1 MIECNEVVECSESG
15 RCAAAML
22 LVEPREAAGPPCAA
36 PLHPMSTL
44 TKLNFTDYSVKVK
57 PYDLVE
63 QTDNILNYEQAV
75 NAARLGYEQSLSS
88 NSSSN
93 KLHYGDQNRL
103 AFDPSVDNIC
113 ADPSYVLP
121 AG

>member
-1 MIECNEVVECSESG
+1 
-15 RCAAAML
+15 ML
-22 LVEPREAAGPPCAA
+22 LVEPREAAGPPCTA

-57 PYDLVE
+57 PYDTIE
-63 QTDNILNYEQAV
+63 QTDNRLNYEQALS
-75 NAARLGYEQSLSS
+75 AARLSYDQTVNS
-88 NSSSN
+88 NSTSPN
-93 KLHYGDQNRL
+93 KLHYGDHQNRL
-103 AFDPSVDNIC
+103 FDPSVDNIC

>member
-1 MIECNEVVECSESG
+1 
-15 RCAAAML
+15 ML

-57 PYDLVE
+57 PYETVE
-63 QTDNILNYEQAV
+63 QTENRLNYEQALS
-75 NAARLGYEQSLSS
+75 AARLGYEQSV
-88 NSSSN
+88 SSSSTSPN
-93 KLHYGDQNRL
+93 KLHYVDHQNRL
-103 AFDPSVDNIC
+103 FDPSVENIC
-113 ADPSYVLP
+113 TDPAYVVP

>member
-1 MIECNEVVECSESG
+1 
-15 RCAAAML
+15 ML

-88 NSSSN
+88 NSSSS